1 MSTLVLPLN
10 SPHFCPLQYS
20 AVFRQIDVNA
30 DGFISQIEFIKAL
43 RRDAALAHKL
53 GLPRNTKQLCT
64 QEHELELG
72 RNACAG
78 TRT

>member
-1 MSTLVLPLN
+1 
-10 SPHFCPLQYS
+10 
-20 AVFRQIDVNA
+20 
-30 DGFISQIEFIKAL
+30 L

>member
-10 SPHFCPLQYS
+10 SAHSCALQYT
-20 AVFRQIDVNA
+20 AVFRQIDINA

-53 GLPRNTKQLCT
+53 GLPRNAKQSCT
-64 QEHELELG
+64 QKYEQD
-72 RNACAG
+72 
-78 TRT
+78 